1 MASKILKIYLNENS
15 KFEGKVAH
23 EAILEMLREAGISG
37 ATVLHG
43 IEGYGVHNEIH
54 TASILRL
61 GTQLPLIIEAVD
73 SEEKIREILPNI
85 RKMVPEG
92 LVTLQEVEIIY

>member
-1 MASKILKIYLNENS
+1 MASKILRIFLNENS
-15 KFEGKVAH
+15 TFEGKVAH
-23 EAILEMLREAGISG
+23 EAILELLKETRVSG

-43 IEGYGVHNEIH
+43 IEGYGVHNKIH

-61 GTQLPLIIEAVD
+61 GTQLPIIVEAID

-92 LVTLQEVEIIY
+92 LITLQEVEIIP

>member
-1 MASKILKIYLNENS
+1 MK
-15 KFEGKVAH
+15 
-23 EAILEMLREAGISG
+23 EATERVEMLREAGISG

>member
-15 KFEGKVAH
+15 KFEGKVTH
-23 EAILEMLREAGISG
+23 EAILELLRGVGISG

-43 IEGYGVHNEIH
+43 IEGYGVHNKIH
-54 TASILRL
+54 TARILRL

-73 SEEKIREILPNI
+73 SEERIREILPNI

-92 LVTLQEVEIIY
+92 LITLQEVEIIH

>member
-1 MASKILKIYLNENS
+1 MVSKILRIFLNENCI
-15 KFEGKVAH
+15 FDGKVAH
-23 EAILEMLREAGISG
+23 EAILELLKEARVSG

-43 IEGYGVHNEIH
+43 IEGYGVHNKIH

-61 GTQLPLIIEAVD
+61 GTQLPIIVEAID

-92 LVTLQEVEIIY
+92 LITLQEVEIIH